1 MYCNLSHVR
10 VGAGNDLIGFTD
22 VFEFEG
28 TEMLQN
34 HILNFLEH
42 FFFYNFLYIFF
53 TFFLS
58 LIWVSTMEIIFK
70 LYCVLSKKQNVCHM
84 LLHMSVVDII

>member
-42 FFFYNFLYIFF
+42 FFFYNFLYIFY
-53 TFFLS
+53 FFYFFS
-58 LIWVSTMEIIFK
+58 LPYLGFHNGNH
-70 LYCVLSKKQNVCHM
+70 L
-84 LLHMSVVDII
+84 